1 MLHLK
6 SFCFGPF
13 QENTYLLYDDELT
26 AYIIDPGNSNNLE
39 NQLLK
44 KFISEKQLH
53 LKRLLLTHAHIDH
66 VMGNKFVFDTYGLL
80 PEVHQEDVYFIDN
93 MMKSAALYGLNC
105 EQSPMPEKFIQDKD
119 IITLGEYEFECI
131 HTPGHSPGSI
141 SFLNKKNNI
150 LISGDVLFQGS
161 IGRSDLP
168 FGDHNTLI
176 HSIKNK
182 LMPLDDDIKVF
193 SGHGPSTSIGFEK
206 LNNPFIN

>member
-1 MLHLK
+1 MLYLK

-39 NQLLK
+39 NQVLK
-44 KFISEKQLH
+44 KFISENQLR

-119 IITLGEYEFECI
+119 VITLGEYEFECM

-141 SFLNKKNNI
+141 SFLNRKNNI
-150 LISGDVLFQGS
+150 LISGDVLFHGS

-182 LMPLDDDIKVF
+182 LMPLNDDIKVF